1 MSLYHLNVYLH
12 VLAALFWLG
21 GMFFFAA
28 VGAPVLRSV
37 EPDRLRADLFRRLGS
52 GFRTAGWIAIA
63 VLLLT
68 GVGNL
73 HFRGLLTREVW
84 TGLEFWTTR
93 YGSVLAA
100 KIGLVVAMLV
110 VQGMHDFWLG
120 PSASGLRPGSERA
133 RRFRTGAAWLGRL
146 NAVLGLALLWVAVR
160 LARGG

>member
-28 VGAPVLRSV
+28 VGAPVLRRV
-37 EPDRLRADLFRRLGS
+37 EPAALRADLFRRLGR
-52 GFRTAGWIAIA
+52 GFRVAGWIAIA
-63 VLLLT
+63 VLLVT
-68 GVGNL
+68 GVANL

-100 KIGLVVAMLV
+100 KIGLVAAMLA
-110 VQGMHDFWLG
+110 VQAVHDFWLG
-120 PSASGLRPGSERA
+120 PAASRLRPGGERA
-133 RRFRTGAAWLGRL
+133 LRFRSGAAWLARL
-146 NAVLGLALLWVAVR
+146 NALLGLALLWVAVR